1 MALLPSARSKPFDR
15 FTQGRAQL
23 ARNVQI
29 VVRRFSVHAATD
41 LISEG

>member
-23 ARNVQI
+23 ALNVQDRGAQ
-29 VVRRFSVHAATD
+29 VLGSRSHRSDF
-41 LISEG
+41 